1 MLMALRMMV
10 SPALTVRPSFIVG
23 SRTMVGASAKE
34 KKRKT
39 NIVIR
44 KGRWL
49 NLLFFFNMHKKN
61 RPTIFIFAD
70 NGVCTF

>member
-1 MLMALRMMV
+1 MSDGRMSFPALDQLDFGRGLPRMLMALRMMV
-10 SPALTVRPSFIVG
+10 SPALTVSPSFIVG

-34 KKRKT
+34 TKT

-49 NLLFFFNMHKKN
+49 NILFFF
-61 RPTIFIFAD
+61 
-70 NGVCTF
+70 